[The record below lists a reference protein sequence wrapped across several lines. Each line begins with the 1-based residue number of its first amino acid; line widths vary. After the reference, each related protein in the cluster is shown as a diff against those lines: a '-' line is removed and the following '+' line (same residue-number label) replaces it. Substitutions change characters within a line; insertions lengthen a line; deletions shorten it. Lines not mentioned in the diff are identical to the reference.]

1 MIDLWGV
8 VGFFWRHFKTCG
20 LRQYFNRFA
29 KVHALIV
36 HDEPEGITARATA
49 EAVIKLLLWVYRK
62 RRRLFFV
69 KRATSGIIFTGFF
82 ELYATVDHIDDVGP
96 VKNLVNK
103 RLLESGHIR
112 RPKAV
117 LKP

>member
-1 MIDLWGV
+1 
-8 VGFFWRHFKTCG
+8 
-20 LRQYFNRFA
+20 
-29 KVHALIV
+29 
-36 HDEPEGITARATA
+36 
-49 EAVIKLLLWVYRK
+49 
-62 RRRLFFV
+62 V

-82 ELYATVDHIDDVGP
+82 ELYAPIDHVNDVGP
-96 VKNLVNK
+96 VKNLINK